1 MVTAINGKF
10 ITQALSGVQTY
21 ARRYTTYL
29 QYFSYP
35 CEILSPIAKDPLLE
49 INVSK
54 KGLFRGHTWEQISL
68 PYALRKQK
76 TPLLLNLCN
85 TAPVNY
91 KNQII
96 TLHDLA
102 FIHHPQSLSP
112 VFRAYYQWLIPLI
125 TRKALAII
133 TISETIADEIQH
145 VYRIP
150 SSRIHII
157 YNTAEK
163 KQMRPNNRKDFI
175 LSVGSI
181 QYRKNYQT
189 IYDAFVR
196 ANTGNR
202 WIIVGST
209 STIFTKNR
217 KLLDLLRSHPL
228 IEIREHISY
237 EELDRLY
244 AEAGILVTAS
254 HYEGCNLPVLEALQ
268 SGCPVIASDI
278 SAHREL
284 YGDAVQFFNPNDS
297 GMLASLLSNKVT
309 VANTTFPIYTMEE
322 QGPLLIKLL
331 ERFSI

>member
-1 MVTAINGKF
+1 MFHIVVSDILNYPKNQISSRYGSGISSKFMRSTKRRWKHTPEDIQRIAIF
-10 ITQALSGVQTY
+10 LLSY
-21 ARRYTTYL
+21 Y
-29 QYFSYP
+29 
-35 CEILSPIAKDPLLE
+35 SPIAKDPLLE

-163 KQMRPNNRKDFI
+163 KQMRPNNRKDFS

-202 WIIVGST
+202 
-209 STIFTKNR
+209 
-217 KLLDLLRSHPL
+217 
-228 IEIREHISY
+228 
-237 EELDRLY
+237 
-244 AEAGILVTAS
+244 
-254 HYEGCNLPVLEALQ
+254 
-268 SGCPVIASDI
+268 
-278 SAHREL
+278 
-284 YGDAVQFFNPNDS
+284 
-297 GMLASLLSNKVT
+297 
-309 VANTTFPIYTMEE
+309 
-322 QGPLLIKLL
+322 
-331 ERFSI
+331 